1 VTHRRPLAAL
11 VAALSLA
18 LVVVPA
24 ATAKPA
30 RRADS
35 PLTIL
40 AASSLNVV
48 LPQIDPSQ
56 KYSFAGSDALQAQI
70 TLGAPADLFLAAST
84 TGPDALYAAGKC
96 QKPVTFI
103 TNKLVLVVP
112 VSNPAGI
119 KSVYDLEKSGV
130 RVIFGTPTVPI
141 GVYTRQILRNLG
153 LLNAIT
159 PQVVSQEKDVATIAA
174 KLKLGAGDAGFVY
187 QSDAVAAGSSLTTI
201 PVPSWA
207 QPPVKYEGCVVS
219 SSPNATAAA
228 AYLAKLN
235 TAPEQA
241 TFKADGFLLVKKPA
255 VIVKHVTEKKPV
267 KKKKK

>member
-1 VTHRRPLAAL
+1 VKHRRPLAAL

-18 LVVVPA
+18 LVAVPA
-24 ATAKPA
+24 ATAK
-30 RRADS
+30 RADTQ
-35 PLTIL
+35 LTIL

-48 LPQIDPSQ
+48 LPQIDSTQ

-112 VSNPAGI
+112 SSNPANV
-119 KSVYDLEKSGV
+119 KSVYDLERPGV

-187 QSDAVAAGSSLTTI
+187 QSDAIAAGATLTTI

-207 QPPVKYEGCVVS
+207 QPPVRYEGCVVS

-235 TAPEQA
+235 TAPVQA
-241 TFKADGFLLVKKPA
+241 IFKADGFLLVKKPA
-255 VIVKHVTEKKPV
+255 VIVKHVA
-267 KKKKK
+267 KKKTTTKKK